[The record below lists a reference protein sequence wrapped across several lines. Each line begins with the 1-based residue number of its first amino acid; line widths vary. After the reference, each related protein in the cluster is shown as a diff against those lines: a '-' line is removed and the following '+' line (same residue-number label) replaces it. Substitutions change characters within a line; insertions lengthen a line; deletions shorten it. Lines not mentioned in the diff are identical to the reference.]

1 MKSLSRVLTSPTV
14 FVALALGACSTA
26 QTDKFIGGL
35 TNFQRGLAA
44 VDQTVQQINGT
55 VYSQCNALVTT
66 ATAIN
71 DIAGD
76 CSKASLYTSVANAV
90 INNYCQAAGV
100 QQAGIAQSIAVTASS
115 VNAAKSTLA
124 ANKKACSS

>member
-1 MKSLSRVLTSPTV
+1 MRKFMTTIVMLGAMV
-14 FVALALGACSTA
+14 LGACSTA
-26 QTDKFIGGL
+26 QTDKFVGNL
-35 TNFQRGLAA
+35 ANFNRGLAA
-44 VDQTVQQINGT
+44 VDESVKQINAT
-55 VYSQCNALVTT
+55 VYAQCGALVAT

-76 CSKASLYTSVANAV
+76 CAKASPYTSVANAV

-100 QQAGIAQSIAVTASS
+100 QSAGIAQSIAVTASS

-124 ANKKACSS
+124 ANKKACAS